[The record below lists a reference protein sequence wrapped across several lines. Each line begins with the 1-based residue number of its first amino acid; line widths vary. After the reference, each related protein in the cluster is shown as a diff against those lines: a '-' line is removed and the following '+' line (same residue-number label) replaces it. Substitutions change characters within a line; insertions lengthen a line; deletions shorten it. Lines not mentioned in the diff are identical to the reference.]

1 MIGWLVKQARTLLA
15 TYRWLRRWLRSRAV
29 RRELSGLAHYSFT
42 RDYLKPWLPIWEQ
55 RLGPLEPE
63 KILEVGSFEG
73 RSACWFLEAFPHSHL
88 TCVDPFYDDVYE
100 QRFEHNIRRAGGQAR
115 VTRCKGRSEAI
126 LPTLAPESYDLIY
139 IDGSHKAV
147 HVLFDALMGLELL
160 RPGGVMV
167 FDDYLWCLQLPSED
181 RPQMAIDFFLRQHPE
196 LEVLHRGYQVMVRK
210 PS

>member
-1 MIGWLVKQARTLLA
+1 MIGWFLRQARTILA
-15 TYRWLRRWLRSRAV
+15 GYRRVRGWLRSQAV
-29 RRELSGLAHYSFT
+29 RRELSTLAGLSFT
-42 RDYLKPWLPIWEQ
+42 QDYLKPWLPNWDVHL
-55 RLGPLEPE
+55 RPLQPRH
-63 KILEVGSFEG
+63 ILEIGSFEG

-88 TCVDPFYDDVYE
+88 TCVDPFYDDIYE
-100 QRFEHNIRRAGGQAR
+100 QRFEHNVRRAGGEGR

-181 RPQMAIDFFLRQHPE
+181 RPQLAIDFFLKQHPE
-196 LEVLHRGYQVMVRK
+196 LQVLYHGYQVMVRK
-210 PS
+210 PN